1 MMKCD
6 SKTLFGSMLLLLL
19 LTSFVE
25 VSNAFSLIQSSSSS
39 SLLMSSSSSSC
50 VESSTT
56 TTAPP
61 REETQRKEKR
71 KKRDEKNEEDD
82 IRRYK
87 DDGSPLEYYED
98 EFATRDPEDPFHIL
112 LLDKT
117 FDQNERITVK
127 YVTNSVSYVCDIPEQ
142 DAFELTSMAA
152 MNGMSCLGTW
162 KRETCLSLGKKLQ
175 NMDIVCRVVPY
186 CPGGSRPWQAK
197 RGDMGSS
204 SSSPDDYIDV
214 GNGFN

>member
-1 MMKCD
+1 MMKCY
-6 SKTLFGSMLLLLL
+6 TRFVGSMLLWIMLASL
-19 LTSFVE
+19 E
-25 VSNAFSLIQSSSSS
+25 VSNAFSVVSSSSS
-39 SLLMSSSSSSC
+39 SLEAIISSRRIEAS
-50 VESSTT
+50 T

-61 REETQRKEKR
+61 REKTRRTQK
-71 KKRDEKNEEDD
+71 KKRRSYSNDDDDD
-82 IRRYK
+82 IRRYR
-87 DDGSPLEYYED
+87 DENDSPLEYYED

-117 FDQNERITVK
+117 FDQNERITIK

-162 KRETCLSLGKKLQ
+162 KRQTCLSLGKKLQ

-197 RGDMGSS
+197 KGDMGSA
-204 SSSPDDYIDV
+204 SPDDYIDV
-214 GNGFN
+214 GNGFD